1 LFTRTL
7 TETLQR
13 RTGREQHADVGLLY
27 VDLDDFKP
35 VNDAFGHSAG
45 DELLLMTTHRLRV
58 NIRPQDTVARLG
70 GDEFAVC
77 APRITADGL
86 AALAARIAAAL
97 GEPVKIHGQQLHVS
111 ASVGV
116 HLAAAGE
123 SAADALHA
131 ADVSMYKVK
140 GARSRRQSLVP

>member
-1 LFTRTL
+1 
-7 TETLQR
+7 
-13 RTGREQHADVGLLY
+13 
-27 VDLDDFKP
+27 
-35 VNDAFGHSAG
+35 
-45 DELLLMTTHRLRV
+45 
-58 NIRPQDTVARLG
+58 
-70 GDEFAVC
+70 
-77 APRITADGL
+77 
-86 AALAARIAAAL
+86 LAARIAAAL

>member
-1 LFTRTL
+1 MN
-7 TETLQR
+7 
-13 RTGREQHADVGLLY
+13 DV
-27 VDLDDFKP
+27 
-35 VNDAFGHSAG
+35 FGHAAG
-45 DELLLMTTHRLRV
+45 DELLLMTTHRLRSH
-58 NIRPQDTVARLG
+58 IRPQDTVARLG

-86 AALAARIAAAL
+86 AALAARIGAAL
-97 GEPVKIHGQQLHVS
+97 AEPVKIHGQQLHVS

-131 ADVSMYKVK
+131 ADLAMYKVK